1 MSPTKRPTTEAFR
14 EVREE
19 RDNMRKRLARM
30 EQAVHNTA
38 GRKQP
43 WAVKQE
49 IEVLKANIAALER
62 RYRFD

>member
-1 MSPTKRPTTEAFR
+1 MSPTERPTTEAFR

-19 RDNMRKRLARM
+19 RDTMRKRLVRM
-30 EQAVHNTA
+30 EQSVGNTA
-38 GRKQP
+38 GRRQP

-49 IEVLKANIAALER
+49 IEMLRANIASLER